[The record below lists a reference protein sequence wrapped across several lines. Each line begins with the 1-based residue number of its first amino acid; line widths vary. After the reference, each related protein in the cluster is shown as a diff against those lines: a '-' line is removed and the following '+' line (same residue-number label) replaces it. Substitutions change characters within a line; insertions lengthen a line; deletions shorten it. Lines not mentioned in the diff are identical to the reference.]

1 LSESRLRLAAWCL
14 LLVHVVIGGTALAHS
29 GEPLP
34 DFRRYYEI
42 ATAEGRPYIDYEVE
56 HPPGTLLVFKA
67 LAAMSNSRH
76 QFAFGLVLL
85 NLAADLAVM
94 AGLGIGWGTGPVVF
108 YLAVIWPMLLIVLDR
123 VDLLPTAC
131 ATVGAACWQRKRPMA
146 GGLAFALGTS
156 FKLWPLPLAMLFLG
170 EADRGRRWA
179 GLSALA
185 LGCAAL
191 AAAWWWMAGVAGL
204 WQVLTFREAHG
215 WQIESVIGSVVRLFG
230 DATLRLESGSWRI
243 REIPPWFGILLFAV
257 AAPLAVTAAS
267 AGGRAGRVGCA
278 WIGSIGALLLCSA
291 LFSAQYIVWLA
302 PAAAIA
308 WTEGDAWPAGLV
320 AVTVWMTGVFMRTYT
335 AVLAG
340 ALPAELL
347 IVARNTVLLIAWVTA
362 ARRLTRRHRSSVA
375 GHESPYGV
383 GSSITAPSSDTGA

>member
-1 LSESRLRLAAWCL
+1 LSESRLRLAAACL
-14 LLVHVVIGGTALAHS
+14 LLVHLVVGVTALVHS
-29 GEPLP
+29 GEPLG

-42 ATAEGRPYIDYEVE
+42 ATAGGRPYVDYEVE

-67 LAAMSNSRH
+67 LAAVSNTRH

-85 NLAADLAVM
+85 NVAADVAVM
-94 AGLGIGWGTGPVVF
+94 AALGWGWGTGAVAF
-108 YLAVIWPMLLIVLDR
+108 YLAVIWPMLLIALDR

-131 ATVGAACWQRKRPMA
+131 ATVGAACWRRKRPLA

-156 FKLWPLPLAMLFLG
+156 FKLWPLPLAMLFAAQ
-170 EADRGRRWA
+170 ADRRRRWT
-179 GLSALA
+179 GLGATA

-191 AAAWWWMAGVAGL
+191 AAAWWRMAGLAGL
-204 WQVLTFREAHG
+204 WQVLTFRGAHG
-215 WQIESVIGSVVRLFG
+215 WQIESAIGSVLRLFG

-243 REIPPWFGILLFAV
+243 REIPSWLGILLFTI
-257 AAPLAVTAAS
+257 AAPLAVTAMI

-308 WTEGDAWPAGLV
+308 WTEGDEWTAGLV
-320 AVTVWMTGVFMRTYT
+320 AATVLMTGVFMRAYT

-340 ALPAELL
+340 ALPA
-347 IVARNTVLLIAWVTA
+347 VLLIIARNAILLVAFATA
-362 ARRLTRRHRSSVA
+362 ARRLALGWRASVTGRQFDRYSST
-375 GHESPYGV
+375 GHGT
-383 GSSITAPSSDTGA
+383 IQ